1 MPDARL
7 PPAERADLILRLM
20 DSLMGRVW
28 SDIDVILVSFGL
40 PSLQLDEDADRR
52 IVEARCRAALQ
63 SADASTLTQLAVYAL
78 ELDDESSG
86 TLSMPQDDAED
97 LWGSGIVRVFL
108 AHLATEREF
117 VGEVHRELR
126 GISISSFVA
135 HDNIDV
141 SREWQDEIER
151 ALRTADV
158 LVGLVHSGFADSFWT
173 QQEVGWAL
181 GREIPVLLMGLGEP
195 PRGFPARYQ
204 APMLNTHSSAWQVA
218 SAIAVWLTRQEQWR
232 SAVINGLVG
241 DLEHAGSFVD
251 ARDAAHRL
259 KEVGRMTPAVLDA
272 IEHAYLWNDQLY
284 GHVGARVVAEILEAN
299 GREFPPGPRFLGPS
313 RR

>member
-1 MPDARL
+1 MGVGHRAR
-7 PPAERADLILRLM
+7 
-20 DSLMGRVW
+20 
-28 SDIDVILVSFGL
+28 F
-40 PSLQLDEDADRR
+40 
-52 IVEARCRAALQ
+52 
-63 SADASTLTQLAVYAL
+63 
-78 ELDDESSG
+78 
-86 TLSMPQDDAED
+86 LS
-97 LWGSGIVRVFL
+97 
-108 AHLATEREF
+108 HLATEREF
-117 VGEVHRELR
+117 VGEVHRELG

-181 GREIPVLLMGLGEP
+181 GRELPVLLMGLGEA

-204 APMLNTHSSAWQVA
+204 APMLSSHSSAWQVA
-218 SAIAVWLTRQEQWR
+218 SAIAVWLTRQEHWR
-232 SAVINGLVG
+232 SAVTNGLVG

-251 ARDAAHRL
+251 ARAAAHRL
-259 KEVGRMTPAVLDA
+259 KEVGRLTPAVLDA

-299 GREFPPGPRFLGPS
+299 GRKFPPGPKFLGPS